1 MSIAPRRIIVASL
14 GSHGDVHPFIA
25 LSQALQARGHDV
37 RLIAP
42 ATYEELAKS
51 EGLTFVP
58 IGNPEL
64 FEYHSSRPELWHPTR
79 GFEVV
84 AEAVGALLEPYYT
97 AIVQNHQPGKT
108 ILVLS
113 SLALSG
119 RVAQEVLNVPTITV
133 HLSPA
138 ILRSARNPA
147 KTPPVPV
154 ASWMPRVWNR
164 FIFRMVDLL
173 IVDRVLARPLSEFR
187 KSLGLPPV
195 HRILNQWIHSPDR
208 VIGLFP
214 PWFAPPPDDWP
225 AQTVLTGFPL
235 YDEADVTPL
244 DPELQDF
251 LKAGEPPLAFTPGSA
266 MRHGDEFFA
275 VAVDVCRKLGR
286 RGLLLSRHDRHMPAD
301 LPAGVRHVAYVP
313 FSRLLPHCAALIH
326 HGGIGT
332 SAQALAAGIPQ
343 LVVPMSHDQP
353 DNAMKLH
360 ELGVAEI
367 VPAGRFS
374 TARAT
379 VAISRLMDSN
389 HRAAC
394 LEIKKRFVG
403 ADPISETATLIEGVI
418 RD

>member
-1 MSIAPRRIIVASL
+1 
-14 GSHGDVHPFIA
+14 
-25 LSQALQARGHDV
+25 
-37 RLIAP
+37 
-42 ATYEELAKS
+42 
-51 EGLTFVP
+51 
-58 IGNPEL
+58 
-64 FEYHSSRPELWHPTR
+64 
-79 GFEVV
+79 
-84 AEAVGALLEPYYT
+84 
-97 AIVQNHQPGKT
+97 
-108 ILVLS
+108 
-113 SLALSG
+113 
-119 RVAQEVLNVPTITV
+119 
-133 HLSPA
+133 
-138 ILRSARNPA
+138 
-147 KTPPVPV
+147 
-154 ASWMPRVWNR
+154 
-164 FIFRMVDLL
+164 
-173 IVDRVLARPLSEFR
+173 
-187 KSLGLPPV
+187 LPPV